1 MSERNRFRDNN
12 DGTVTDTQTG
22 LVWAREDS
30 WQSEAKWVTW
40 DEALEYAK
48 HRCRLNFGGLS
59 DWRLPSP
66 EEAGTLYVADKI
78 NRDKYGK
85 EIHLD
90 PVFPPGPQ
98 ATFWIYDY
106 VGSEAYFFDLR
117 TGETGLKFKSVAGR
131 MAARPVCGKRL
142 EADFDP
148 FDEGSDGLAN
158 PGSASTG

>member
-1 MSERNRFRDNN
+1 MPEQNRFVDNN
-12 DGTVTDTQTG
+12 DGTVKDTVTG

-30 WQSEAKWVTW
+30 WQAETKWVTW
-40 DEALEYAK
+40 DEALEHVK
-48 HRCRLNFGGLS
+48 HQNRLTLGGLV

-66 EEAGTLYVADKI
+66 KEAETLYVPDQT
-78 NRDKYGK
+78 NFDKYGK

-90 PVFPPGPQ
+90 LVFPSGPQ
-98 ATFWIYDY
+98 ATFWIHDY
-106 VGSEAYFFDLR
+106 VGSEAYFMDLR

-148 FDEGSDGLAN
+148 YGGEWKQDSVPLKTD
-158 PGSASTG
+158 

>member
-1 MSERNRFRDNN
+1 MSGQNRFRDND
-12 DGTVTDTQTG
+12 DGTVTDSQTG

-40 DEALEYAK
+40 DEALEHAK
-48 HRCRLNFGGLS
+48 HQCRLNLGGLS

-66 EEAGTLYVADKI
+66 EEAKTLYAAGKI

-90 PVFPPGPQ
+90 PVFPSGPQ
-98 ATFWIYDY
+98 AMFWIYDY
-106 VGSEAYFFDLR
+106 IGSEAYFMDLS

-148 FDEGSDGLAN
+148 FGEGKG
-158 PGSASTG
+158 GSASTG

>member
-1 MSERNRFRDNN
+1 VSGHDRFRDNQ

-30 WQSEAKWVTW
+30 WQSETKWLTW
-40 DEALEYAK
+40 DEALEYAE
-48 HRCRLNFGGLS
+48 RQCLLSLGGLS

-66 EEAGTLYVADKI
+66 KEAETLCVADRL
-78 NRDKYGK
+78 NHDKYGK
-85 EIHLD
+85 EICLH

-106 VGSEAYFFDLR
+106 VGSEAYFLDLR

-142 EADFDP
+142 EDFDP
-148 FDEGSDGLAN
+148 YDEGAG
-158 PGSASTG
+158 GSAGASAAG